1 MLPKNWKKEIYIKF
15 QGRKTNDSKCAHKWV
30 IMFFANLANNGRR
43 CSLLFFKTVLF
54 VVFDVDTSVNA
65 NGVRFRIHLRLENI
79 NPIEI

>member
-1 MLPKNWKKEIYIKF
+1 MRSQMGNNVF
-15 QGRKTNDSKCAHKWV
+15 C
-30 IMFFANLANNGRR
+30 NLANNGRR

-79 NPIEI
+79 NPVEIGIFSWGIS